1 MWAQRGIVWKGIRVF
16 KQCEV
21 GNTRSRKN
29 TEVRQ
34 LGPRI
39 AQLDGGDH
47 SIGLDVDAGATNTVK
62 SQKRRNGPL
71 HYYWLLG
78 QKKKTKGRLYL
89 SEEEDVPG
97 PGEGGEGG
105 AGWWAALWR
114 AGGLLVQAAP
124 GAAPTALHQR
134 GRIKASEKLL
144 RAGQLLCKK
153 EDNIVIGNAAEPEPN

>member
-16 KQCEV
+16 KQCEGHQV

-29 TEVRQ
+29 TEVTQ

-71 HYYWLLG
+71 HYYWLLWP
-78 QKKKTKGRLYL
+78 KKRKVVFTSPKRKMFLAL
-89 SEEEDVPG
+89 ARAER
-97 PGEGGEGG
+97 GE
-105 AGWWAALWR
+105 R
-114 AGGLLVQAAP
+114 AGEPHSEGLVVCWC
-124 GAAPTALHQR
+124 R
-134 GRIKASEKLL
+134 LL
-144 RAGQLLCKK
+144 REPLQPLFISAGGSKLRKNFFVQDSFSVQRKTILL
-153 EDNIVIGNAAEPEPN
+153 